1 MLFFGDDFC
10 CSLDLVADVLEEEEE
25 EEEEVSDFFGIGL
38 VSEEGDDDL
47 GLLLE
52 VDLLRSFVLSFISSI
67 AICLLAPTTSL

>member
-1 MLFFGDDFC
+1 MLEE
-10 CSLDLVADVLEEEEE
+10 EEEEE